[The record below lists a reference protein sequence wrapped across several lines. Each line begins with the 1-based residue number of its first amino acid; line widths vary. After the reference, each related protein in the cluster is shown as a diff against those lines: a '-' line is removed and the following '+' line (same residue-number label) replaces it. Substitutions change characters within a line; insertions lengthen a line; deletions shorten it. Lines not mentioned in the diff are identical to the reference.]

1 MSHELKT
8 PLNLIMSSNQLIQ
21 SVFKDDILSNESGLI
36 ATVTNSVKKQS
47 YISLRLIEN
56 IMTLTK
62 LEADFYKPEVDCY
75 DVVSLVEDIIIEINK
90 YSIDDKIKFI
100 FDTNIEE
107 KLVRVDPYD
116 IERIILLLFSKLIK
130 QSKQNSTIYIELLDN
145 VKGLNI
151 YIKNIGLYDKDICLN
166 NQSRDNINM
175 NVEVAKSIINIYG
188 GTINIVEN
196 KNSIEIDI
204 NLDIKESLDYNEK
217 KICTLNKESIY
228 AEYSMINAL

>member
-1 MSHELKT
+1 
-8 PLNLIMSSNQLIQ
+8 
-21 SVFKDDILSNESGLI
+21 
-36 ATVTNSVKKQS
+36 
-47 YISLRLIEN
+47 
-56 IMTLTK
+56 
-62 LEADFYKPEVDCY
+62 
-75 DVVSLVEDIIIEINK
+75 
-90 YSIDDKIKFI
+90 
-100 FDTNIEE
+100 
-107 KLVRVDPYD
+107 
-116 IERIILLLFSKLIK
+116 
-130 QSKQNSTIYIELLDN
+130 KQNSTIYIELLDN